1 MTVPRPTPI
10 YRLMH
15 LDNLSVCLERGG
27 MHAPN
32 HTPNDGRVYRTIHD
46 IGIQQVRRARPIR
59 CGVGWDGSRLCGL
72 LFWSTFANAVEIKDG
87 AG

>member
-1 MTVPRPTPI
+1 MPMPRPIPI

-32 HTPNDGRVYRTIHD
+32 HTPDDGRVYRTIHD
-46 IGIQQVRRARPIR
+46 IEIQQVKR
-59 CGVGWDGSRLCGL
+59 
-72 LFWSTFANAVEIKDG
+72 K
-87 AG
+87 